1 MEVQN
6 RIEMPLANTADQSE
20 KRFPPP
26 QHQNIVDRRFSP
38 EHIRIGLFHQGGDM
52 RVGISGAQPFK
63 DGEREN
69 DISKRRHPDDEDPMH
84 ERVL

>member
-1 MEVQN
+1 
-6 RIEMPLANTADQSE
+6 
-20 KRFPPP
+20 
-26 QHQNIVDRRFSP
+26 
-38 EHIRIGLFHQGGDM
+38 M
-52 RVGISGAQPFK
+52 RVGIRGAQPFK